1 MKVLISIITWATII
15 LLTVLLFLAVS
26 LMVIISFPFDKKRKL
41 AHMQCYWWSRA
52 IIALNPFWDLQVSGL
67 ENIDPEKTYVVVA
80 NHQSLADIIV
90 LYGTC
95 MQFKWV
101 AKESLFKLPFVG
113 WSLSLT
119 KHIKLIRGKSES
131 IRKAYKDA
139 IHWLR
144 KDMSVLFFPEG
155 TRSETAQMNKF
166 QSGAFKLAIKEKRSI
181 LPIAIKGTGEAIPKK
196 TWIFKTRVS
205 AKLKVLPAVSTEEFK
220 AADYVHLRDI
230 VWEEMRKNA

>member
-1 MKVLISIITWATII
+1 MVTWAMII
-15 LLTVLLFLAVS
+15 LLTILLFFAVA
-26 LMVIISFPFDKKRKL
+26 LMVIISFPFDRQRKL
-41 AHMQCYWWSRA
+41 AHRQCYWWSRA
-52 IIALNPFWDLQVSGL
+52 IIALNPYWNLQVLGL

-119 KHIKLIRGKSES
+119 KHIKLTRGKSES
-131 IRKAYKDA
+131 IRKVYKEA

-155 TRSETAQMNKF
+155 TRSETDQMKEF

-181 LPIAIKGTGEAIPKK
+181 LPITIKGTGEAIPKK
-196 TWIFKTRVS
+196 TWIFKTRVC
-205 AKLKVLPAVSTEEFK
+205 AKLKVLPAIATEEFK
-220 AADYVHLRDI
+220 AADYIHLRDM
-230 VWEEMRKNA
+230 VWEKMRKSTE